1 MIDFTLAFPAGFLWG
16 AATSAYQV
24 EGGRPPNNWAAWESE
39 LGRIYRD
46 HRAGQACDWWGGRY
60 IEDFDRAADLHHNA
74 HRLSVEWSRIEPERG
89 KFDGEALDHYHE
101 MIAALRERGMEPLVT
116 LHHFTNPLW
125 VEEMGG
131 WTNIETVQRFERFA
145 RLMVDEL
152 GQSVSMWCTINEPM
166 VYATQSYL
174 LGRFPPGQRNLKR
187 TYQVAA
193 NLLRGHAAAYHAIK
207 KYQADAQVGLAK
219 HQISL
224 KTRRPTLLHIPA
236 RNLIRQTFN
245 RAYIE
250 ALLTGALKFPSF
262 KVDVPEVRDTVD
274 WIGLNYYYRFL
285 AGFSLFAPRQRFVQQ
300 ARPRDGIL
308 GPESVGEI
316 WPEGV
321 FEQIRW
327 LGERTDKPLYVTE
340 NGVPDAEDTL
350 RPLHMIRSIR
360 SVWQAINYNYPV
372 KGYFY
377 WTLVDDFE
385 WAEGYDPRFR
395 FGLYGCDPKTQTR
408 TPKTSAALYGEICAA
423 NGLTADMVRRF
434 VPDAFDE
441 LFPGVEVQ
449 ANVEIPTRDGYSG

>member
-1 MIDFTLAFPAGFLWG
+1 MVDFTLAFPAGFLWG

-24 EGGRPPNNWAAWESE
+24 EGGSPPNNWTAWESE

-46 HRAGQACDWWGGRY
+46 QRAGRACDWWGGRY
-60 IEDFDRAADLHHNA
+60 VGDFDRAADLHHNA

-89 KFDGEALDHYHE
+89 KFDGEALDQYNE
-101 MIAALRERGMEPLVT
+101 MIAALRERGLEPMVT

-131 WTNIETVQRFERFA
+131 WTNIETVRRFERFA

-152 GQSVSMWCTINEPM
+152 GHSVSMWCTINEPM
-166 VYATQSYL
+166 VYAMQGYL

-187 TYQVAA
+187 AYLVAE
-193 NLLRGHAAAYHAIK
+193 NMLRGHAAAYHAIK
-207 KYQADAQVGLAK
+207 NDQPDARVGLAK

-224 KTRRPTLLHIPA
+224 KTRRPVLLHTPA
-236 RNLIRQTFN
+236 RNLIRQTVN
-245 RAYIE
+245 RAFID
-250 ALLTGALKFPSF
+250 ALLTGELKFSDF
-262 KVDVPEVRDTVD
+262 KVEVPDARDTVD

-285 AGFSLFAPRQRFVQQ
+285 AGFNLLAPRQRFIQQ
-300 ARPRDGIL
+300 ARPHDGIL
-308 GPESVGEI
+308 GPEGL
-316 WPEGV
+316 

-340 NGVPDAEDTL
+340 NGVPDADDSL

-360 SVWQAINYNYPV
+360 SVWQAINYNYRV

-377 WTLVDDFE
+377 WTLVDNFE

-395 FGLYGCDPKTQTR
+395 FGLYGNDHETQAR
-408 TPKTSAALYGEICAA
+408 TAKNSAALYREICAA
-423 NGLTADMVRRF
+423 NGLTSNMARRYA
-434 VPDAFDE
+434 PDAFDE

-449 ANVEIPTRDGYSG
+449 SSVELPPREGYPG